1 MLLLYFL
8 HKLCF
13 MQMFVVLGRTTYLA
27 HYAFTFAHASTTAH
41 IFTLISFIH
50 HHITS
55 SPTS

>member
-13 MQMFVVLGRTTYLA
+13 VQVFVVLGCTTYST
-27 HYAFTFAHASTTAH
+27 HYVFTHASTTAH
-41 IFTLISFIH
+41 ILTLISFIH